1 VDAHFFAR
9 GLMGRHL
16 FALARDRL
24 PVGVGID
31 EDGAVLVSS
40 NQQTWRVI
48 GQRRVALIFTPP
60 EVSTSNLS
68 GFGLALLAPGDEF
81 DPATGRMVAQENGR
95 KPVRASELPPDVQQ
109 AGMDFNVG
117 LPIAYDFKVSDETTI
132 VTADRNVRAPH
143 WLSSKDSDSIL
154 NAKVSVHP
162 AD

>member
-1 VDAHFFAR
+1 
-9 GLMGRHL
+9 MGRHL

-48 GQRRVALIFTPP
+48 GDRRVALVFTPP
-60 EVSTSNLS
+60 DVSMNKLSN
-68 GFGLALLAPGDEF
+68 FGLALLAPGDEF
-81 DPATGRMVAQENGR
+81 DPSTGRIVAQEDGR
-95 KPVRASELPPDVQQ
+95 QPVSAKELPPEVLQ
-109 AGMDFNVG
+109 AGLNFNVG
-117 LPIAYDFKVSDETTI
+117 LPIAYDFQISDKTVI
-132 VTADRNVRAPH
+132 VTSDRSVRAPH
-143 WLSSKDSDSIL
+143 WLSGRDGDSIL